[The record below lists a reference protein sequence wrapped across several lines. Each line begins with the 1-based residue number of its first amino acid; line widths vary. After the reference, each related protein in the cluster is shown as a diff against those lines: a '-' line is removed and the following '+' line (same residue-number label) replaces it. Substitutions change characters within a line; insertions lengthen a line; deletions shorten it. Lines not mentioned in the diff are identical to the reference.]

1 VNSLALYD
9 SIPTEQLRERVI
21 DDLVKHYSQER
32 LDLDEFERRT
42 EQASKAASRGEL
54 IAQIADLPA
63 LAEDR
68 PPARESR
75 PRARPAQGEWS
86 VAERPAKQNDFAIAI
101 FGGSDFRGVWRA
113 PRRLSALA
121 VFGGSTID
129 LRKAIVP
136 AEGMTISCICAFGGV
151 DVIAPR
157 GMRVQTRGM
166 GVFGGFDR
174 ADNEP
179 DDPYAPTIT
188 IEGIA
193 VFGGVSVKVRD

>member
-1 VNSLALYD
+1 MNTVALYD
-9 SIPTEQLRERVI
+9 SIPTENLRERVI

-32 LDLDEFERRT
+32 IDLAEFERRT
-42 EQASKAASRGEL
+42 DLASKASSRGEL
-54 IAQIADLPA
+54 IAQVADLPSLAGEAHGA
-63 LAEDR
+63 L
-68 PPARESR
+68 
-75 PRARPAQGEWS
+75 PRARTSPEGWG
-86 VAERPAKQNDFAIAI
+86 VAEKPARQNDFAVAI

-129 LRKAIVP
+129 LRRAIVP

-151 DVIAPR
+151 DVVAPR

-179 DDPYAPTIT
+179 DDPDAPTIT

-193 VFGGVSVKVRD
+193 VFGGVSVKIKD

>member
-1 VNSLALYD
+1 VNSVALYD
-9 SIPTEQLRERVI
+9 SVPTEQLRERII
-21 DDLVKHYSQER
+21 DDLVKHYSLESI
-32 LDLDEFERRT
+32 DLTEFERRT

-54 IAQIADLPA
+54 IAQIADLPSIPD
-63 LAEDR
+63 ER
-68 PPARESR
+68 ARGSAPR
-75 PRARPAQGEWS
+75 PRADQGGWS
-86 VAERPAKQNDFAIAI
+86 VAEKAARQNDFAVAI

-136 AEGMTISCICAFGGV
+136 AEGMTISCVCAFGGV

-157 GMRVQTRGM
+157 GLRVQTRGM
-166 GVFGGFDR
+166 GIFGGFDR

-179 DDPYAPTIT
+179 DDPYAPTIV

-193 VFGGVSVKVRD
+193 VFGGVSVKIRD

>member
-1 VNSLALYD
+1 M
-9 SIPTEQLRERVI
+9 PTDQLRDKVI
-21 DDLVKHYSQER
+21 DDLVKHFSRESI
-32 LDLDEFERRT
+32 DLAEFERRT
-42 EQASKAASRGEL
+42 ELATKASSRGEL
-54 IAQIADLPA
+54 IAQVSDLPA
-63 LAEDR
+63 IPAERR
-68 PPARESR
+68 PDAGSR
-75 PRARPAQGEWS
+75 PRAAQQGSWSIAQGE
-86 VAERPAKQNDFAIAI
+86 VRQNDYAVAI

-136 AEGMTISCICAFGGV
+136 PEGMTISCACAFGGV
-151 DVIAPR
+151 DIVAPR

-179 DDPYAPTIT
+179 NDPYAPTIT

-193 VFGGVSVKVRD
+193 FFGGVSVKIKD

>member
-1 VNSLALYD
+1 MERIDLA
-9 SIPTEQLRERVI
+9 
-21 DDLVKHYSQER
+21 
-32 LDLDEFERRT
+32 EFERRT
-42 EQASKAASRGEL
+42 EIASKAASRGEL
-54 IAQIADLPA
+54 IAQVADLPA
-63 LAEDR
+63 LAEERSAPRD
-68 PPARESR
+68 PR
-75 PRARPAQGEWS
+75 PRAASRPGGWS
-86 VAERPAKQNDFAIAI
+86 VAEGAVRQNDFAVAI
-101 FGGSDFRGVWRA
+101 FGGSDFRGIWRA

-151 DVIAPR
+151 DVVAPR

-166 GVFGGFDR
+166 GIFGGFDR
-174 ADNEP
+174 AENEP

>member
-1 VNSLALYD
+1 MNAMALYD
-9 SIPTEQLRERVI
+9 SIPTDQLRERII
-21 DDLVKHYSQER
+21 DDLVKHYSRER
-32 LDLDEFERRT
+32 IDLAEFERRT
-42 EQASKAASRGEL
+42 ELASKASSRGEL
-54 IAQIADLPA
+54 IAQVADLPSPTDGPEA
-63 LAEDR
+63 
-68 PPARESR
+68 R
-75 PRARPAQGEWS
+75 PRARTSPEGWG
-86 VAERPAKQNDFAIAI
+86 VAEKPARQSDFAVAV

-151 DVIAPR
+151 DVVAPR

-166 GVFGGFDR
+166 GIFGGFDR

-179 DDPYAPTIT
+179 DDPGAPTIT

-193 VFGGVSVKVRD
+193 VFGGVSVKIRD

>member
-1 VNSLALYD
+1 MNSLALYD
-9 SIPTEQLRERVI
+9 SIPTEQLRERII
-21 DDLVKHYSQER
+21 DDLVAHYSRESI
-32 LDLDEFERRT
+32 DLAEFERRT
-42 EQASKAASRGEL
+42 DLASKAASRGEL
-54 IAQIADLPA
+54 IAQVADLPA
-63 LAEDR
+63 LAADR
-68 PPARESR
+68 RPAREAR
-75 PRARPAQGEWS
+75 PRAAEQGGWS
-86 VAERPAKQNDFAIAI
+86 VAETAARQNDFAVAI

-136 AEGMTISCICAFGGV
+136 ADGVTISCISAFGGI

-166 GVFGGFDR
+166 GIFGGFDR
-174 ADNEP
+174 AENEP

-193 VFGGVSVKVRD
+193 VFGGVSVKIKD